1 MVFLTNGTVPQFGG
15 VHRCSLKAKVFPI
28 ESWLRDY
35 YPYPAFHA
43 FGYNAAETKRVEKSI
58 AAEARRVAFGFNVNE
73 QKRIERTRLYDSPL
87 RTSIFPLVEWG
98 WTREDCLDYYHH
110 LKQQLGVLWKKSAC
124 VYCPF
129 NKLNQDA
136 IERHKEH
143 PAQVAD
149 ALALEHM
156 SLSLNPR
163 GTLYPGRSLVQ
174 ITEASGNRNA
184 MNLFRSELDST
195 GWAVYRVRRLY
206 YAAKDKSGKVHPGKK
221 GTAIRAV
228 ERLSEA
234 IPRAR
239 ALERLRELA
248 HLTHEITEQ
257 RGITYAYRQ
266 RCGTVYPTRE
276 EFLVAAPAAVKT
288 KARYG
293 IEWLERQ
300 WDAPQRSLFED
311 DAIETTCGEQAA

>member
-1 MVFLTNGTVPQFGG
+1 
-15 VHRCSLKAKVFPI
+15 
-28 ESWLRDY
+28 
-35 YPYPAFHA
+35 
-43 FGYNAAETKRVEKSI
+43 
-58 AAEARRVAFGFNVNE
+58 
-73 QKRIERTRLYDSPL
+73 
-87 RTSIFPLVEWG
+87 
-98 WTREDCLDYYHH
+98 
-110 LKQQLGVLWKKSAC
+110 
-124 VYCPF
+124 
-129 NKLNQDA
+129 
-136 IERHKEH
+136 
-143 PAQVAD
+143 
-149 ALALEHM
+149 M

-174 ITEASGNRNA
+174 ITEASGNRDA
-184 MNLFRSELDST
+184 MNLFRSELDNT

-206 YAAKDKSGKVHPGKK
+206 YAAKDKNGKVHPGKK

-234 IPRAR
+234 IPRAS

-248 HLTHEITEQ
+248 HPAHEITEQ

-293 IEWLERQ
+293 IEWFDRQ
-300 WDAPQRSLFED
+300 WAEPQRSLFDD
-311 DAIETTCGEQAA
+311 DAIEATCGDQAA